1 MDVRIDLRRFM
12 TRTHLDSPIA
22 EAFLRGRPGGGRC
35 HVVRRRWS
43 KDIQFSAGSRAGPDR
58 CRRHKK
64 RHRSALL
71 KLFGPEGRT
80 IVVSGDAAEDK
91 DGRAE
96 FARLAHDGM
105 HIDQPY
111 PARAIIEVGPENWP
125 FPVPLV
131 LKNGQWSFDSA
142 QGKIEVLARRVGRN
156 ELNALEVCR
165 GYVEAQMEYAA
176 RDRDADGILEYAQ
189 TILSKPGKKDGLYW
203 EGESE
208 TLVPKSFADAAAVM
222 LADRGKKAQPY
233 HGYFF
238 HILKAQGPAAEGGAV
253 DYVVKGEM
261 IGGFALVAW
270 PAEYG
275 VSGVNTFIVN
285 HNGMVYEKD
294 LGPTTTVLAHGM
306 TQFNPGKG
314 WQKVT
319 GE

>member
-1 MDVRIDLRRFM
+1 MTGTHSQLWKNLSFAAALVAAAATLLPAAGERTFSSPQEAAQALIDAADKND
-12 TRTHLDSPIA
+12 T
-22 EAFLRGRPGGGRC
+22 E
-35 HVVRRRWS
+35 
-43 KDIQFSAGSRAGPDR
+43 
-58 CRRHKK
+58 
-64 RHRSALL
+64 ALL
-71 KLFGPEGRT
+71 KLFGPEGKT

-96 FARLAHDGM
+96 FARLAHQSM

-111 PARAIIEVGPENWP
+111 AGRAIIEIGPDKWP

-131 LKNGQWSFDSA
+131 LTGGKWIFDSGA
-142 QGKIEVLARRVGRN
+142 GKIEVLARRVGRN
-156 ELNALEVCR
+156 EINAIDVCR

-189 TILSKPGKKDGLYW
+189 KILSAPGKKDGLYW

-222 LADRGKKAQPY
+222 LAAEGKKPQPY

-238 HILKAQGPAAEGGAV
+238 HILKAQGPAAEGGPM

-275 VSGVNTFIVN
+275 VSGVNTLIVN
-285 HNGMVYEKD
+285 QSGMVYEKD
-294 LGPTTTVLAHGM
+294 LGASTAALARQM
-306 TQFNPGKG
+306 TRFNPDKG

>member
-1 MDVRIDLRRFM
+1 M
-12 TRTHLDSPIA
+12 TRTYSHLWKNLSFAAALVAAAATLLPAAGERTFSSPQ
-22 EAFLRGRPGGGRC
+22 EAAQALI
-35 HVVRRRWS
+35 
-43 KDIQFSAGSRAGPDR
+43 DAAGKNDTE
-58 CRRHKK
+58 
-64 RHRSALL
+64 ALL
-71 KLFGPEGRT
+71 KLFGPEGKT
-80 IVVSGDAAEDK
+80 IVVSGDPAEDK
-91 DGRAE
+91 NVRAD
-96 FARLAHDGM
+96 FARLAHEGM

-111 PARAIIEVGPENWP
+111 PGRAIIEVGTDNWP

-131 LKNGQWSFDSA
+131 HKNGQWAFDSA
-142 QGKIEVLARRVGRN
+142 AGKMEVLARRVGRN
-156 ELNALEVCR
+156 EINAIDVCR

-189 TILSKPGKKDGLYW
+189 TIVSAPGKKDGLYW

-222 LADRGKKAQPY
+222 LAGQGKKPQPY

-238 HILKAQGPAAEGGAV
+238 HIMKAQGPAADGGAM

-275 VSGVNTFIVN
+275 VSGVNTLIVN
-285 HNGMVYEKD
+285 HDGVVYEKD
-294 LGPTTTVLAHGM
+294 LGASTGVLARQM
-306 TQFNPGKG
+306 TRFNPDKG
-314 WQKVT
+314 WQKVS

>member
-1 MDVRIDLRRFM
+1 MTGTHSNLWKKLSFAAALVAAAATLLPAAGERTFSSPQDAANALIDAADKND
-12 TRTHLDSPIA
+12 T
-22 EAFLRGRPGGGRC
+22 E
-35 HVVRRRWS
+35 
-43 KDIQFSAGSRAGPDR
+43 
-58 CRRHKK
+58 
-64 RHRSALL
+64 ALL
-71 KLFGPEGRT
+71 KLFGPEGRA
-80 IVVSGDAAEDK
+80 IVISGDAAEDK

-96 FARLAHDGM
+96 FARLAHQSM

-111 PARAIIEVGPENWP
+111 GGRAIIEIGPDKWP
-125 FPVPLV
+125 FPVPLA
-131 LKNGQWSFDSA
+131 LKNGQWIFDSA
-142 QGKIEVLARRVGRN
+142 AGKIEVLARRVGRN
-156 ELNALEVCR
+156 EINAIDVCR

-189 TILSKPGKKDGLYW
+189 TIVSAPGKQDGLYW

-222 LADRGKKAQPY
+222 LAAKGKKAQPY

-238 HILKAQGPAAEGGAV
+238 HILKAQGPAAEGGAM

-275 VSGVNTFIVN
+275 VSGVNTLIVN
-285 HNGMVYEKD
+285 QSGMVYEKD
-294 LGPTTTVLAHGM
+294 LGASTAVLARQM
-306 TQFNPGKG
+306 TRFNPDKG

>member
-1 MDVRIDLRRFM
+1 MIGTNSHLWKKLPFVAALVAAAATLLPAAGERTFSSPQEAAQALMDAADKND
-12 TRTHLDSPIA
+12 T
-22 EAFLRGRPGGGRC
+22 E
-35 HVVRRRWS
+35 
-43 KDIQFSAGSRAGPDR
+43 
-58 CRRHKK
+58 
-64 RHRSALL
+64 ALL

-91 DGRAE
+91 NGRAE
-96 FARLAHDGM
+96 FARLAHEAI
-105 HIDQPY
+105 HIDLQH
-111 PARAIIEVGPENWP
+111 ASRAVIEIGPDKWP

-131 LKNGQWSFDSA
+131 RKNGQWMFDSA
-142 QGKIEVLARRVGRN
+142 QGKMEVLARRVGRN
-156 ELNALEVCR
+156 ELNAIDVCR

-189 TILSKPGKKDGLYW
+189 TILSAPGKQDGLYW
-203 EGESE
+203 EGESGA
-208 TLVPKSFADAAAVM
+208 LVPKSFGDAAAVM
-222 LADRGKKAQPY
+222 LAAQGKKAQPY

-238 HILKAQGPAAEGGAV
+238 HILKAQGPAAEGGAM

-275 VSGVNTFIVN
+275 VSGVNTLIVN
-285 HNGMVYEKD
+285 QSGMVYEKD
-294 LGPTTTVLAHGM
+294 LGPTTSVLARQM
-306 TQFNPGKG
+306 TRFNPDKG

>member
-1 MDVRIDLRRFM
+1 MTSTHSDLWKNLSFAAAFMAAVATLLPAAGERTFSSPQEAAQALIDAADKND
-12 TRTHLDSPIA
+12 T
-22 EAFLRGRPGGGRC
+22 E
-35 HVVRRRWS
+35 
-43 KDIQFSAGSRAGPDR
+43 
-58 CRRHKK
+58 
-64 RHRSALL
+64 ALL
-71 KLFGPEGRT
+71 KVFGPEGRT

-96 FARLAHDGM
+96 FARLAHQSM

-111 PARAIIEVGPENWP
+111 AGRAIIEIGPDKWP
-125 FPVPLV
+125 FPVPLI
-131 LKNGQWSFDSA
+131 LKDGKWMFDSA
-142 QGKIEVLARRVGRN
+142 AGKIEVLARRVGRN
-156 ELNALEVCR
+156 EINAIDVCR

-176 RDRDADGILEYAQ
+176 RDRNAHGVLAYAQ
-189 TILSKPGKKDGLYW
+189 TILSAPGKHDGLYW

-222 LADRGKKAQPY
+222 LSATGKKAQPY

-238 HILKAQGPAAEGGAV
+238 HILKAQGPAAEGGAM

-270 PAEYG
+270 PDEYG
-275 VSGVNTFIVN
+275 VSGVNTLIVN
-285 HNGMVYEKD
+285 QSGMVYEKD
-294 LGPTTTVLAHGM
+294 LGASTGALARQM
-306 TQFNPGKG
+306 TRFNPEKG